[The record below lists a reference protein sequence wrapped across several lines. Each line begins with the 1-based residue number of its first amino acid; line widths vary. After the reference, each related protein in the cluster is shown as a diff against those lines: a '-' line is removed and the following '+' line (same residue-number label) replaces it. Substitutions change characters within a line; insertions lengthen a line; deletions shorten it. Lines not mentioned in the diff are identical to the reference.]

1 MSAELAL
8 PAGLERIAGVDE
20 AGRGPRAGPVVVAAV
35 ILPEQH
41 GLAGLDDSKKLSEA
55 DRESLFEPIQA
66 RAMAFHIET
75 VDVHAIEQR
84 NILGATLWG
93 MQRCVQAVT
102 ADYALIDGNRLP
114 ELPCPGQAL
123 VGGDGRVA
131 AISAASVLAKVYR
144 DRLMTRLH
152 ERYPAYGFHRHRG
165 YGTPEHLQRL
175 EQHGPCPEHRRGF
188 APVRRLLE
196 PGLFSD

>member
-1 MSAELAL
+1 MISSA
-8 PAGLERIAGVDE
+8 
-20 AGRGPRAGPVVVAAV
+20 
-35 ILPEQH
+35 
-41 GLAGLDDSKKLSEA
+41 
-55 DRESLFEPIQA
+55 
-66 RAMAFHIET
+66 
-75 VDVHAIEQR
+75 
-84 NILGATLWG
+84 
-93 MQRCVQAVT
+93 
-102 ADYALIDGNRLP
+102 
-114 ELPCPGQAL
+114 

-144 DRLMTRLH
+144 DQLMTRLH
-152 ERYPAYGFHRHRG
+152 ERYPAYGFHRHKG